1 MNQKIQLIHPQGKKA
16 ISMEEEKYDSI
27 KTSILRCLRAKVE
40 VSHKELQDYINKDF
54 RENKIKFQGSLEWH
68 LEWVKLDLEAR
79 KEIKRVRV
87 KSLYKYSL

>member
-1 MNQKIQLIHPQGKKA
+1 MNQKIQLSHPQGKNA
-16 ISMEEEKYDSI
+16 ISMEEEKYDCI
-27 KTSILRCLRAKVE
+27 KTSLLRCLKEKVE
-40 VSHKELQDYINKDF
+40 VTHKELQDYINKDF

-79 KEIKRVRV
+79 KEIKRVKV